1 MHVIT
6 LSILTYST
14 TSTRFTSPFNIYVF
28 SHQDR
33 IPLSPKM
40 FHQLSID
47 SSLLWCICC
56 GTTCDYWRLK
66 VFLCLCLATTPPSNE
81 NIQSPCAFPLPQ
93 DSSLPTNVSSEHT
106 FWTIQCALLYRNKRS
121 DQLNSNHSIDLPSLT
136 SSSVALAGQ
145 QPSLITSQIQDN
157 FLLFFPWFLPL
168 HGSLSPHLGRCKS
181 FDKSNGWYQ
190 SIHSSLGFRSIK
202 AAKAAWYHT
211 AASWVFLLKFP
222 IIICILWV
230 RFGLHSAVLS

>member
-1 MHVIT
+1 MAVAVCGTFHYLFRNQICAWSIIICINTSSSVTLHDTSAWKKKSVIYFIHEQLLHVIT

-33 IPLSPKM
+33 IPLPPKM

-56 GTTCDYWRLK
+56 STTCDYWRLE

-106 FWTIQCALLYRNKRS
+106 FWTIQCALLHRDKRS
-121 DQLNSNHSIDLPSLT
+121 DQLNSNHSIDLPS
-136 SSSVALAGQ
+136 
-145 QPSLITSQIQDN
+145 
-157 FLLFFPWFLPL
+157 W
-168 HGSLSPHLGRCKS
+168 PHH
-181 FDKSNGWYQ
+181 Q
-190 SIHSSLGFRSIK
+190 
-202 AAKAAWYHT
+202 
-211 AASWVFLLKFP
+211 
-222 IIICILWV
+222 
-230 RFGLHSAVLS
+230 